1 MSYIRWNFEILTT
14 EASNIIGQGDLH
26 CPDLSF
32 GVLEAIFGQ
41 KLEKLTFSGS
51 ETREF
56 EFRPRKIWLWSAKT
70 KFFDKAPSSFKCFII
85 FYRENWFKKMC
96 NTQMQSE
103 DLVFEKIV
111 KDNPRQV

>member
-1 MSYIRWNFEILTT
+1 MTLNRSIFEFLTSK
-14 EASNIIGQGDLH
+14 APDIIAQGDLH

-32 GVLEAIFGQ
+32 GVLQAIFGQ

-56 EFRPRKIWLWSAKT
+56 EFCPREIWLWSAKT

-85 FYRENWFKKMC
+85 FFSEN
-96 NTQMQSE
+96 
-103 DLVFEKIV
+103 
-111 KDNPRQV
+111 